1 MIMLN
6 NENQQAIDALKEV
19 AMAGIKEQRSSRRW
33 SIFFKILS
41 LLVLLLI
48 VGAII
53 GAVSGKNK
61 RISAAQNYTA
71 VVDVQGVILQ
81 GAEASADN
89 IIPALQD
96 AFADPK
102 AKGVMI
108 RCNSPGGSPVQSAYV
123 FDEIRRLRLLYPEK
137 KVVAVAADL
146 CASGGYFI
154 IAAAE
159 EIYADKSSL
168 VGSIGVRMQGF
179 GLVELMD
186 KVGVES
192 RELTAGENK
201 AILDPFSP
209 RNPEHEAFVKKQL
222 ANTHQHF
229 IRAVKAG
236 RGDRLADD
244 PDIFSGLF
252 WTGEDA
258 KALGLIDGYGSPSS
272 VARDII
278 KAETMINFSPV
289 DDVFERLSKRLGA
302 TATSLLLNMNQAP
315 KPILHQ

>member
-1 MIMLN
+1 MLN

-33 SIFFKILS
+33 GIFFKILS
-41 LLVLLLI
+41 LLVFLLFI
-48 VGAII
+48 GAIA
-53 GAVSGKNK
+53 GAIAGKDK
-61 RISAAQNYTA
+61 RITAEGSYTA
-71 VVDVQGVILQ
+71 VVDVQGVIMQ

-96 AFADPK
+96 AFKDPK
-102 AKGVMI
+102 AKGVLI

-123 FDEIRRLRLLYPEK
+123 FDEITRLRVLYPEK
-137 KVVAVAADL
+137 KVVAVASDV

-159 EIYADKSSL
+159 EIYADKSSI

-179 GLVELMD
+179 GVVELME

-192 RELTAGENK
+192 RELTAGKNK

-209 RNPEHEAFVKKQL
+209 RNPEHEAVIKKQL
-222 ANTHQHF
+222 DNTHQHF
-229 IRAVKAG
+229 ISAVKTG
-236 RGDRLADD
+236 RGERLASD
-244 PDIFSGLF
+244 PEIFSGLF

-258 KALGLIDGYGSPSS
+258 KGLGLIDGYGSPAS

-278 KAETMINFSPV
+278 RAEKMINFSPV
-289 DDVFERLSKRLGA
+289 DDVFERLGKRLGA
-302 TATSLLLNMNQAP
+302 SVSSLLLKMNQAP
-315 KPILHQ
+315 KPVLHQ

>member
-1 MIMLN
+1 MLN

-41 LLVLLLI
+41 LLVLLLVLGAVI
-48 VGAII
+48 GAI
-53 GAVSGKNK
+53 SGKNK
-61 RISAAQNYTA
+61 RLTTATDYTA
-71 VVDVQGVILQ
+71 VVDVQGVIMH
-81 GAEASADN
+81 GAKASADN

-96 AFADPK
+96 AFQDPK

-123 FDEIRRLRLLYPEK
+123 FDEIRRLRLLHPEK
-137 KVVAVAADL
+137 KVVAVASDV

-159 EIYADKSSL
+159 EIYADKSSI

-179 GLVELMD
+179 GFVELMD
-186 KVGVES
+186 KIGVES

-201 AILDPFSP
+201 ALLDPFSP
-209 RNPEHEAFVKKQL
+209 RNPTQEAFIKKQL
-222 ANTHQHF
+222 ENTHQHF
-229 IRAVKAG
+229 IRAVKVG
-236 RGDRLADD
+236 RGDRLGDD

-258 KALGLIDGYGSPSS
+258 KALGLIDGYGSPAS
-272 VARDII
+272 VARDIV
-278 KAETMINFSPV
+278 KAETMINFSPKE
-289 DDVFERLSKRLGA
+289 DVFERLSKQIS
-302 TATSLLLNMNQAP
+302 TSVTSLILKMNQTP
-315 KPILHQ
+315 QPVLR

>member
-1 MIMLN
+1 MLN

-33 SIFFKILS
+33 GIFFKILS
-41 LLVLLLI
+41 LLVFLLFI
-48 VGAII
+48 GAIA
-53 GAVSGKNK
+53 GAIAGKDK
-61 RISAAQNYTA
+61 RITAEGSYTA
-71 VVDVQGVILQ
+71 VVDVQGVIMQ

-96 AFADPK
+96 AFKDPK
-102 AKGVMI
+102 AKGVLI

-123 FDEIRRLRLLYPEK
+123 FDEITRLRVLYPEK
-137 KVVAVAADL
+137 KVVAVASDV

-159 EIYADKSSL
+159 EIYADKSSI

-179 GLVELMD
+179 GVVELME

-192 RELTAGENK
+192 RELTAGKNK

-209 RNPEHEAFVKKQL
+209 RNPEHEAFIKKQL
-222 ANTHQHF
+222 DNTHQHF
-229 IRAVKAG
+229 ISAVKTG
-236 RGDRLADD
+236 RGERLASD
-244 PDIFSGLF
+244 PEIFSGLF

-258 KALGLIDGYGSPSS
+258 KGLGLIDGYGSPAS

-278 KAETMINFSPV
+278 RAEKMINFSPV
-289 DDVFERLSKRLGA
+289 DDVFERLGKRLGA
-302 TATSLLLNMNQAP
+302 SVSSLLLKMNQAP
-315 KPILHQ
+315 KPVLHQ

>member
-1 MIMLN
+1 MLN

-33 SIFFKILS
+33 SIFFKIFS
-41 LLVLLLI
+41 LLVLLLFI
-48 VGAII
+48 GAIF
-53 GAVSGKNK
+53 GGMAGKNK
-61 RISAAQNYTA
+61 RLSAATSYTA
-71 VVDVQGVILQ
+71 VVDVQGVIMQ

-96 AFADPK
+96 AFDDPK
-102 AKGVMI
+102 AKGVLI

-123 FDEIRRLRLLYPEK
+123 YDEIKRLRGIYPEK
-137 KVVAVAADL
+137 KVVAVASDV

-159 EIYADKSSL
+159 EIYADKSSI

-179 GLVELMD
+179 GVVELME

-192 RELTAGENK
+192 RELTAGKNK

-209 RNPEHEAFVKKQL
+209 RNAEHEAFIKKQL
-222 ANTHQHF
+222 DNTHQHF

-236 RGDRLADD
+236 RGDRLGTD

-258 KALGLIDGYGSPSS
+258 KGLGLIDGYGSPAS

-289 DDVFERLSKRLGA
+289 EDIFERLGKRLGA
-302 TATSLLLNMNQAP
+302 TATGLLLNMNQAP
-315 KPILHQ
+315 KPVLHQ

>member
-1 MIMLN
+1 MLN

-41 LLVLLLI
+41 LLVLLLFI
-48 VGAII
+48 GAMVGAV
-53 GAVSGKNK
+53 AGKNK
-61 RISAAQNYTA
+61 RLSAASSYTA
-71 VVDVQGVILQ
+71 VVDVQGVIMQ

-96 AFADPK
+96 AFKDPK
-102 AKGVMI
+102 AKGVLI

-137 KVVAVAADL
+137 KVVAVASDV

-159 EIYADKSSL
+159 EIYADKSSI

-179 GLVELMD
+179 GVVELME

-209 RNPEHEAFVKKQL
+209 RNPEHEAFIKKQL
-222 ANTHQHF
+222 DNTHQHF

-236 RGDRLADD
+236 RGDRLGTD

-258 KALGLIDGYGSPSS
+258 KGLGLIDGYGSPAS
-272 VARDII
+272 VARDVI

-289 DDVFERLSKRLGA
+289 EDIFERLGKRLGA
-302 TATSLLLNMNQAP
+302 SMTGLLLNMNQAP
-315 KPILHQ
+315 KPVLHQ